1 VVGITPVGWN
11 NNTWSSRFNNLF
23 IKMKLLRENVMKQAM
38 VPLLWFVSIL
48 ALLGFLI
55 YINSA

>member
-1 VVGITPVGWN
+1 
-11 NNTWSSRFNNLF
+11 
-23 IKMKLLRENVMKQAM
+23 MKLLRENVMKQAM

>member
-1 VVGITPVGWN
+1 MVGITPVGWN
-11 NNTWSSRFNNLF
+11 NPTRSIRFNSLF

>member
-1 VVGITPVGWN
+1 MVGITPVGWN
-11 NNTWSSRFNNLF
+11 NHTYNSRFNSLF

-38 VPLLWFVSIL
+38 VPLLWFVGIL

-55 YINSA
+55 YINSI